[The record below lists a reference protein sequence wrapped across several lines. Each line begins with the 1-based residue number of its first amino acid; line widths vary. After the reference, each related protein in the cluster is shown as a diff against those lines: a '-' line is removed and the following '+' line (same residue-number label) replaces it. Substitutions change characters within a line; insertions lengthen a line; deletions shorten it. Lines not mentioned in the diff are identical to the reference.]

1 VPYRYEVSIP
11 GTLSEPT
18 EGAGGACSE
27 RVFVRTDVMIGR
39 ASVDVEGLDTDGKA
53 APVIRGDVRQLA
65 Q

>member
-1 VPYRYEVSIP
+1 
-11 GTLSEPT
+11 
-18 EGAGGACSE
+18 
-27 RVFVRTDVMIGR
+27 MIGR